1 MLLFS
6 LLSHGKGASKG
17 RISWLEREQK
27 TIREGKDRGEWEREM
42 KNGEKA
48 GKKTRGRGT
57 DRGRLKNERGG
68 EKEREERREVKKV
81 RDRVAPF
88 TLHTRGVQRET
99 EKGLISVCQIRT
111 RVRHVTESKGL
122 SDKEWGMDQA
132 AD

>member
-1 MLLFS
+1 M
-6 LLSHGKGASKG
+6 GKRQG
-17 RISWLEREQK
+17 RKREDEEQ
-27 TIREGKDRGEWEREM
+27 T
-42 KNGEKA
+42 
-48 GKKTRGRGT
+48 
-57 DRGRLKNERGG
+57 GRLKNERGG

-88 TLHTRGVQRET
+88 TRHTRGVQRET

-122 SDKEWGMDQA
+122 SDKEWGMDQT